1 MVVSFSIAYLINQ
14 GGDCVARKLSPK
26 QEKFID
32 AYIELGNA
40 TEAAKKA
47 GYKCK
52 TEGAFGSMGTENLQK
67 LDIFIKERLEEA
79 KNSRIADIVEVM
91 EFLTAVLRGEVTEV
105 LLNPVT
111 GEKEDVA
118 TNVRTRIDAAKEI
131 LKRYPNKLDAERQKL
146 LLDKLRLEIEN
157 MKPDVDVDSRAL
169 IIDDVARA
177 IEGESNG

>member
-1 MVVSFSIAYLINQ
+1 MAK
-14 GGDCVARKLSPK
+14 KLSPK

-40 TEAAKKA
+40 TEAAKRA

-52 TEGAFGSMGTENLQK
+52 SDRAFISLGNQNLTK
-67 LDIFIKERLEEA
+67 LDIFIKERLEEV
-79 KNSRIADIVEVM
+79 KNSRIADIMEVM
-91 EFLTAVLRGEVTEV
+91 EFLTAVLRGEITEV

-111 GEKEDVA
+111 GEREDVA

-146 LLDKLRLEIEN
+146 LLDKLKLEIES
-157 MKPDVDVDSRAL
+157 MKPDTDADSRAL
-169 IIDDVARA
+169 IIDDVAKA
-177 IEGESNG
+177 IARTAGEGNECSESQ

>member
-1 MVVSFSIAYLINQ
+1 M
-14 GGDCVARKLSPK
+14 ARKLSPK

-52 TEGAFGSMGTENLQK
+52 SDKAYGVIGAENLVK
-67 LDIFIKERLEEA
+67 LSIFIKDRLEDA

-91 EFLTAVLRGEVTEV
+91 EFLTAVLRGEVTET
-105 LLNPVT
+105 LFNPVT
-111 GEKEDVA
+111 GLKEDVA

-146 LLDKLRLEIEN
+146 LLDKLKLEIES
-157 MKPDVDVDSRAL
+157 MKPDIDADSRAL
-169 IIDDVARA
+169 IIDDVAKA
-177 IEGESNG
+177 IAGEVDECSESQ

>member
-1 MVVSFSIAYLINQ
+1 MAK
-14 GGDCVARKLSPK
+14 KLSPK

-52 TEGAFGSMGTENLQK
+52 TEGAFGSMGAENLQK
-67 LDIFIKERLEEA
+67 LDIFIKERLEEV
-79 KNSRIADIVEVM
+79 KNSRIADVVEVM

-111 GEKEDVA
+111 GEREDVA

-146 LLDKLRLEIEN
+146 LLDKLKLEIES
-157 MKPDVDVDSRAL
+157 MKPDSDTDGRAV
-169 IIDDVARA
+169 IIDDVAKA
-177 IEGESNG
+177 MAGEGNECSKGQ